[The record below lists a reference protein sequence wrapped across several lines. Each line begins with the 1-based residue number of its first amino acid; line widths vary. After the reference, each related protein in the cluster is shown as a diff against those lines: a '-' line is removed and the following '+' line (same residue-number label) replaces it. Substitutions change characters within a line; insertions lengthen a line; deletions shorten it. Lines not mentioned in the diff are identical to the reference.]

1 MHGNYRSCENSC
13 LIVTVNS
20 NVYHEEDKMSTVAVQ
35 RSKTYDIVYIAV
47 FAVIMAICSWI
58 SIPAAVPFTLQTFG
72 VFIAAGVLGGKRGT
86 LSVLVFILLG
96 AVGIPVFANF
106 SGGIGVL
113 AGPTGG
119 YIIGFLFSALVM
131 WAMEKLPGKKSIMQI
146 VSMVVGLVI
155 CYAFGTAWFMVVYGK
170 ANGPVGLVTA
180 LGWCVFPFI
189 IPDFIKIALAY
200 VLSRKLR
207 KYVA

>member
-1 MHGNYRSCENSC
+1 MHRNYRSCENSC

-146 VSMVVGLVI
+146 VSMVVGLVV

-189 IPDFIKIALAY
+189 IPDLIKIALAY